1 MPTYDYQCPK
11 CGGQTS
17 VYQTIGDYCRDPIR
31 PVCEHG
37 NAGATGQ
44 FVEEATEMER
54 RLSVVAWMSGIA
66 NALAGDRHYDGLQ
79 ATDGTPINS
88 RTKHREYMKA
98 NGLTMAD
105 DFKQTWKDAAK
116 EREAVRT
123 MKKGDPEL
131 RKEVAEQVYRAV
143 AQPD

>member
-1 MPTYDYQCPK
+1 MPTYDYRCPF
-11 CGGQTS
+11 CGMENS
-17 VYQTIGDYCRDPIR
+17 VFQTISEYCRDPIR
-31 PVCEHG
+31 PTCDHG
-37 NAGATGQ
+37 IDAMNEPDFIGP
-44 FVEEATEMER
+44 VEMER

-66 NALAGDRHYDGLQ
+66 NALAGDRHYDGLA

-105 DFKQTWKDAAK
+105 DFKQTWAK
-116 EREAVRT
+116 AQADREAVRT